1 MLFASR
7 SGVYITFSWIWVDI
21 CLMKRIWQKLCSWRK
36 AKLEKAMPFL
46 PVSLRT
52 CSGSLQSPCESSYSR
67 TAVSG
72 DDVEMKES
80 VREGGRERKR
90 DRGRELLA
98 IHVCPAQV
106 LTCKIR
112 RLQGGVSFSHC
123 LTATSRAAL
132 NRKHPAKF
140 IPRSDSRVKEM
151 IALIWSLSFRVV
163 CSEDWSTDSF
173 WSSHSYH
180 SCVFFLQ

>member
-1 MLFASR
+1 MSENSLMLFASR

-52 CSGSLQSPCESSYSR
+52 CSGSFQSPCESSYPR

-90 DRGRELLA
+90 ERQRTWA
-98 IHVCPAQV
+98 
-106 LTCKIR
+106 
-112 RLQGGVSFSHC
+112 VS
-123 LTATSRAAL
+123 
-132 NRKHPAKF
+132 
-140 IPRSDSRVKEM
+140 
-151 IALIWSLSFRVV
+151 
-163 CSEDWSTDSF
+163 
-173 WSSHSYH
+173 Y
-180 SCVFFLQ
+180 SCVPSPGADMQDKEASRWCQFQSLFDCDLKSCPEQETPS